1 MLRGADIYI
10 VRFLPIILFII
21 SGVDII
27 LCWHGYDLSNAYL
40 LHSNSIIYASA
51 LFLISLSNSKY
62 HCIYN
67 RLCYAYLII
76 MPIINYA
83 DSRFD
88 LIPNVESYL
97 IFFSVLYGLMTIGT
111 IILSIYHFIS
121 IKLRHYGKRR

>member
-10 VRFLPIILFII
+10 VRFLPIILFIV
-21 SGVDII
+21 SGVDLIM
-27 LCWHGYDLSNAYL
+27 CWLGYDLSNVYL
-40 LHSNSIIYASA
+40 LHSNSIIYAGA

-62 HCIYN
+62 HCVYN

-83 DSRFD
+83 DSCFD
-88 LIPNVESYL
+88 LIPDVESYL
-97 IFFSVLYGLMTIGT
+97 IFFSILHVLMTVGT